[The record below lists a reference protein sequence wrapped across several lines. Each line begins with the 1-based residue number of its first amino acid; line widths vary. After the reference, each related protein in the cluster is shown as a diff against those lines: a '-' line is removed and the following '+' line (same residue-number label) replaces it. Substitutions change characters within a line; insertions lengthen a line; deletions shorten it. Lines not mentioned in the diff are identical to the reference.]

1 MGGIGSTIPPDI
13 DLVVCWGGDSGESN
27 CSGSCLWS
35 AAKAVDGVKPRI
47 SMTAISTAR
56 RLFDF
61 ILIFIKSSLLI
72 FGKINILDIF
82 FVYLSGGYHWADGI
96 EFSIRPLTQS

>member
-1 MGGIGSTIPPDI
+1 MALEVRFHRILILLYVGAEIPVRVTVPG
-13 DLVVCWGGDSGESN
+13 VAF
-27 CSGSCLWS
+27 WS

-72 FGKINILDIF
+72 FGKSIYSISS
-82 FVYLSGGYHWADGI
+82 LSICPVDTIGQM
-96 EFSIRPLTQS
+96 E